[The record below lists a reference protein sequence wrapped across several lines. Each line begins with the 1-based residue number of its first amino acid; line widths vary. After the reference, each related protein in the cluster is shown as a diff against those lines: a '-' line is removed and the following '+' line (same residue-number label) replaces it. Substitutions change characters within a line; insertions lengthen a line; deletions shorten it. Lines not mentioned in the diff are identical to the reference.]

1 MEAKQET
8 ALKKN
13 SEEVKYNREGNIS
26 HTKNMTLIKMFFLQ
40 LVLEIKTVGVKNFT
54 AETVCFKEH
63 LL

>member
-8 ALKKN
+8 ALEKN
-13 SEEVKYNREGNIS
+13 LEEVKYNREGNIS

-40 LVLEIKTVGVKNFT
+40 FLLEIKTAGIKNFS
-54 AETVCFKEH
+54 AEPACFKEH